1 MRFLSLKNKKIIFSI
16 VFFLL
21 SAYFMPIFFA
31 SPVGLTRR
39 FTTEGLCPR
48 ALAETIPSEERQAL
62 EEELKKLEAEINQYE
77 ADITKTQG
85 EKNTLNNQISI
96 LKKQIDKLNLQISQS
111 NLMVK
116 DLTLQVKDTESSIDQ
131 TSLKIIDS
139 RSNLADILQS
149 IHEEDQK
156 SLIEI
161 LVSEEKLSG
170 FFDNLMN
177 LEILN
182 SETQKLLGE
191 IKNLKTSLETQKQ
204 SLDDE
209 KQDLENLVSIK
220 GLQKQESETAKKQ
233 KDSYL
238 KLTEAEYQ
246 ASLKKKTE
254 AEKKAVEIRARIFEL
269 IGVPEAPTFGE
280 AYDIAKYV
288 EGITGVRPAFLLAV
302 MTQESNIGKNVGQC
316 FLKDPENGSG
326 VIVFSG
332 KEISRVMKPMGLSGR
347 KGDVDDFLTITAEL
361 GRDPYNTPVSCPMS
375 YGYGGAMGP
384 AQFIPT
390 TWMLYRD
397 KVKGITGKTADP
409 WNIKDAFLAAA
420 FYLADYGAAKQTYNA
435 EWKAAMIYFS
445 GSTNLAYRFYGDSVM
460 KITAKYV
467 EDIKQ
472 LEGGS

>member
-16 VFFLL
+16 VFFLI
-21 SAYFMPIFFA
+21 SAYFVPIFFI
-31 SPVGLTRR
+31 S
-39 FTTEGLCPR
+39 
-48 ALAETIPSEERQAL
+48 AETVPSEERQAL
-62 EEELKKLEAEINQYE
+62 EEELKKLEAEISQYE

-96 LKKQIDKLNLQISQS
+96 LKKQINKLNLQISQS

-149 IHEEDQK
+149 IREEDQK

-220 GLQKQESETAKKQ
+220 SLQKQESEATKKQ

-254 AEKKAVEIRARIFEL
+254 AEKRAAEIKARIFEL

-288 EGITGVRPAFLLAV
+288 NTVTGIRPALLLAV
-302 MTQESNIGKNVGQC
+302 LTQESNIGKNVGQC
-316 FLKDPENGSG
+316 YLKNPSTGEG
-326 VIVFSG
+326 VVALSG
-332 KEISRVMKPMGLSGR
+332 KSSFRVMNPSR
-347 KGDVDDFLTITAEL
+347 DVSYFLEITKAL

-375 YGYGGAMGP
+375 VGWGGAMGP
-384 AQFIPT
+384 AQFIPS
-390 TWMLYRD
+390 TWANPKSGYD
-397 KVKGITGKTADP
+397 EKVKATTGKTADP
-409 WNIKDAFLAAA
+409 WNIKDAFLAAGL
-420 FYLADYGAAKQTYNA
+420 YLKDLGVMENEFRAV
-435 EWKAAMIYFS
+435 MRYFS
-445 GSTNLAYRFYGDSVM
+445 GNSWSKWEEFYGNSV
-460 KITAKYV
+460 ISIARQYE

-472 LEGGS
+472 MIKENQ

>member
-1 MRFLSLKNKKIIFSI
+1 MRFLSFKNKKIIFSI
-16 VFFLL
+16 VFFLI
-21 SAYFMPIFFA
+21 SAYFVPIFFA
-31 SPVGLTRR
+31 S
-39 FTTEGLCPR
+39 
-48 ALAETIPSEERQAL
+48 AETLPSEERQAL
-62 EEELKKLEAEINQYE
+62 EEELKKLETEISQYE

-96 LKKQIDKLNLQISQS
+96 LKKQINKLNLQISQS
-111 NLMVK
+111 NLMIK

-149 IHEEDQK
+149 IREEDQK
-156 SLIEI
+156 SIIEI

-182 SETQKLLGE
+182 SETQKFLGE

-209 KQDLENLVSIK
+209 KQDLENLVSITS
-220 GLQKQESETAKKQ
+220 LQKQESEATKKQ

-254 AEKKAVEIRARIFEL
+254 AEKRAAEIKARIFEL

-288 EGITGVRPAFLLAV
+288 NTVTGIRPALLLAV
-302 MTQESNIGKNVGQC
+302 LTQESNIGKNVGQC
-316 FLKDPENGSG
+316 YLKNISTGEG
-326 VIVFSG
+326 VVALSG
-332 KEISRVMKPMGLSGR
+332 KSSSRVMNPTR
-347 KGDVDDFLTITAEL
+347 DVSYFLEITKAL

-375 YGYGGAMGP
+375 VGWGGAMGP
-384 AQFIPT
+384 AQFIPS
-390 TWMLYRD
+390 TWANSKSGYD
-397 KVKGITGKTADP
+397 EKVKAVTGKTADP
-409 WNIKDAFLAAA
+409 WNIKDAFLAAGL
-420 FYLADYGAAKQTYNA
+420 YLKDLGVMENEFRAV
-435 EWKAAMIYFS
+435 MRYFS
-445 GSTNLAYRFYGDSVM
+445 GNSWSKWEEFYGNSVLS
-460 KITAKYV
+460 IAKQYE

-472 LEGGS
+472 MGQIEENQ

>member
-1 MRFLSLKNKKIIFSI
+1 MRFLSFKNKKIIFSI
-16 VFFLL
+16 VFFLI
-21 SAYFMPIFFA
+21 SAYFVPIFFT
-31 SPVGLTRR
+31 S
-39 FTTEGLCPR
+39 
-48 ALAETIPSEERQAL
+48 AETLPSEERQAL
-62 EEELKKLEAEINQYE
+62 EEELKKLEAEISQYE
-77 ADITKTQG
+77 EDITKTQG

-131 TSLKIIDS
+131 ISLKIIDS

-149 IHEEDQK
+149 ISEEDQK

-209 KQDLENLVSIK
+209 KQDLENLVSIRS
-220 GLQKQESETAKKQ
+220 LQKQESEATKKQ

-246 ASLKKKTE
+246 ASIKKKTE
-254 AEKKAVEIRARIFEL
+254 AEKKAAEIKARIFEL

-288 EGITGVRPAFLLAV
+288 STVTGIRPALLLAV
-302 MTQESNIGKNVGQC
+302 LTQESNIGKNVGQC
-316 FLKDPENGSG
+316 YLKNLSTGEGA
-326 VIVFSG
+326 IVLSG
-332 KEISRVMKPMGLSGR
+332 KSSSRVMNPLR
-347 KGDVDDFLTITAEL
+347 DVSYFLEITKSL
-361 GRDPYNTPVSCPMS
+361 GRDPYYTPVSCPMS
-375 YGYGGAMGP
+375 VGWGGAMGP
-384 AQFIPT
+384 AQFIPS
-390 TWMLYRD
+390 TWANSKSGYD
-397 KVKGITGKTADP
+397 EKVKAVTGKTADP
-409 WNIKDAFLAAA
+409 WNIKDAFLAAGL
-420 FYLADYGAAKQTYNA
+420 YLKDLGAMENEFRAV
-435 EWKAAMIYFS
+435 MRYFS
-445 GSTNLAYRFYGDSVM
+445 GNSWSKWEEFYGNSVM
-460 KITAKYV
+460 SIARQYE

-472 LEGGS
+472 IEGNQ

>member
-1 MRFLSLKNKKIIFSI
+1 MRFLSFKNKKIIFSI
-16 VFFLL
+16 VFFLI
-21 SAYFMPIFFA
+21 SAYFAPIFF
-31 SPVGLTRR
+31 T
-39 FTTEGLCPR
+39 
-48 ALAETIPSEERQAL
+48 LAETVPSEERQAL
-62 EEELKKLEAEINQYE
+62 EEELKKLETEISQYE

-96 LKKQIDKLNLQISQS
+96 LKKQINKLNLQISQS
-111 NLMVK
+111 NLMIK
-116 DLTLQVKDTESSIDQ
+116 DLTLQVKDTEGSIDQ

-149 IHEEDQK
+149 ICEEDQK

-182 SETQKLLGE
+182 SETQKFLGE

-209 KQDLENLVSIK
+209 KQDLENLVSIAS
-220 GLQKQESETAKKQ
+220 LQRQESEATKKQ

-254 AEKKAVEIRARIFEL
+254 AEKRAAEIKARIFEL

-288 EGITGVRPAFLLAV
+288 NTVTGIRPALLLAV
-302 MTQESNIGKNVGQC
+302 LTQESNIGKNVGQC
-316 FLKDPENGSG
+316 YLKNISTGEG
-326 VIVFSG
+326 VVALSG
-332 KEISRVMKPMGLSGR
+332 KSSSRVMNPTR
-347 KGDVDDFLTITAEL
+347 DVSYFLEITKSL
-361 GRDPYNTPVSCPMS
+361 GRDPYYTPVSCPMS
-375 YGYGGAMGP
+375 VGWGGAMGP
-384 AQFIPT
+384 AQFIPS
-390 TWMLYRD
+390 TWANSKSGYD
-397 KVKGITGKTADP
+397 EKVKAVTGKTADP
-409 WNIKDAFLAAA
+409 WNIKDAFLAAGL
-420 FYLADYGAAKQTYNA
+420 YLKDLGVMENEFRAV
-435 EWKAAMIYFS
+435 MRYFS
-445 GSTNLAYRFYGDSVM
+445 GNSWSKWEEFYGNSVLS
-460 KITAKYV
+460 IAKQYE

-472 LEGGS
+472 MGQIEENQ